1 MKNWIL
7 KGQICYSAGRRNRV
21 CVRNGFL
28 VCIRGVCQGVF
39 DELPETYA
47 GLPVID
53 YENQLIIPGLVDLHL
68 HGPQFAYRGLG
79 MDLELLDWL
88 NTRTFPEEAKFQDL
102 SYAQQAYQQFASEL
116 KRSFTTRA
124 VIFATA
130 HTQATLLLMDQLEKT
145 GLITW
150 VGRVNMD
157 RNCPEDLREM
167 DAAASLAET
176 RRWLEAVDGRYARTR
191 PILTPRFAP
200 ACSDALLEGLGR
212 LSRELRLPVQS
223 HLSENLGEIELVKQL
238 FPWSSS
244 YAQVYQRYGLMDGDR
259 PCIMAHCVHS
269 TEDELALL
277 RNNGVYIAHSPE
289 SNMNIASGVAPIS
302 QYLDLGLS
310 VGLATD
316 VAGGSDLSMLR
327 AMAHAIQAS
336 KLRWRLLDQAV
347 PPLTFDEVFYL
358 ATLGGGAFFGQVGSF
373 APGYAFDAL
382 VVDDRMLPSVLDLSI
397 ADRVERLAYLGD
409 RRCLTAKF
417 ISGQSVL

>member
-1 MKNWIL
+1 MESWIL
-7 KGQICYSAGRRNRV
+7 KGQICYSTGRRSRV
-21 CVRNGFL
+21 CVQDGFL
-28 VCIRGVCQGVF
+28 VCICGVCQGVF
-39 DELPETYA
+39 HTLPETYA
-47 GLPVID
+47 GLPLFD

-68 HGPQFAYRGLG
+68 HGPQYAYRGLG

-102 SYAQQAYQQFASEL
+102 TYAQRAYEQFALEL

-124 VIFATA
+124 VVFATA
-130 HTQATLLLMDQLEKT
+130 HTQATLLLMDLLEKT
-145 GLITW
+145 GVVTW

-157 RNCPEDLREM
+157 RNCPEDLREP
-167 DAAASLAET
+167 DATASLSET
-176 RRWLEAVDGRYARTR
+176 RRWLEAVDGRYSKTR

-200 ACSDALLEGLGR
+200 ACSDALLEGLGK
-212 LSRELRLPVQS
+212 LSAELGLPVQS
-223 HLSENLGEIELVKQL
+223 HLSENLGEVDLVQQL
-238 FPWSSS
+238 FPWSSC
-244 YAQVYQRYGLMDGDR
+244 YAQVYERYGLLGGNQ

-269 TEDELALL
+269 MEAELELF

-289 SNMNIASGVAPIS
+289 SNMNISSGVAPVS

-316 VAGGSDLSMLR
+316 VAGGSSLSMLR
-327 AMAHAIQAS
+327 AMAYAIQAS

-347 PPLTFDEVFYL
+347 SPLTFDEAFYL

-373 APGYAFDAL
+373 APGFAFDAL
-382 VVDDRMLPSVLDLSI
+382 VLDDRMLPTVLDLSI

-409 RRCLTAKF
+409 NRCLTAKF
-417 ISGQSVL
+417 VSGQRVL